1 MAKRRRK
8 SAKEKRCIKKVK
20 ADVAAGRSKV
30 NPFAVCR
37 ASIAGTTK
45 RKSKKGKK
53 K

>member
-1 MAKRRRK
+1 MAKKRRK
-8 SAKEKRCIKKVK
+8 SAKLERCIKAVK
-20 ADVAAGRSKV
+20 AKGGDVNA
-30 NPFAVCR
+30 FAVCR

>member
-1 MAKRRRK
+1 MAKRRKK
-8 SAKEKRCIKKVK
+8 SAKEERCIKKVK

-45 RKSKKGKK
+45 RRKRKK
-53 K
+53 